1 MKKAKKLAQKKAA
14 LSTVLTVLAL
24 CGTLSVSAADPV
36 TMDLTSGTDHPNKVS
51 SSSTT
56 ADTVAIG
63 FDTVHAITV
72 GFGTTLLGETLDYS
86 IYYLVQSGGSAD
98 WRREYWPSMKKF
110 GFRTPV

>member
-63 FDTVHAITV
+63 L
-72 GFGTTLLGETLDYS
+72 TTRFIMG
-86 IYYLVQSGGSAD
+86 LVIGDGQLRD
-98 WRREYWPSMKKF
+98 QYE
-110 GFRTPV
+110 